1 MSGRDVLVVE
11 DDTDLRESL
20 SQALRDHGFG
30 VTPASNGQ
38 EALDLLRAGA
48 RPSVILLDLMM
59 PVLNGWELRDAL
71 RHDPALARI
80 PQLVIS
86 AYVDET
92 EQVVLALPPG
102 DCIRKPFHL
111 RILIDAIERHCQP
124 QTQPGAGK
132 RESGDRVIEPSSD

>member
-1 MSGRDVLVVE
+1 MGGRDVLVVE

-20 SQALRDHGFG
+20 SQALRDQGFG
-30 VTPASNGQ
+30 VNVASNGQ

-48 RPSVILLDLMM
+48 RPAVILLDLMM

-71 RHDPALARI
+71 RRDPVLAGI

-92 EQVVLALPPG
+92 EQAVLALPPD

-124 QTQPGAGK
+124 QT
-132 RESGDRVIEPSSD
+132 

>member
-1 MSGRDVLVVE
+1 MSARDVLVVE

-30 VTPASNGQ
+30 VIPAGNGQ
-38 EALDLLRAGA
+38 EALDLLHAGT
-48 RPSVILLDLMM
+48 RPAVILLDLML
-59 PVLNGWELRDAL
+59 PILNGWELRDVL
-71 RHDPALARI
+71 RHDPVLAQI

-86 AYVDET
+86 AYMDEA
-92 EQVVLALPPG
+92 EQVVLALPPD

-124 QTQPGAGK
+124 QT
-132 RESGDRVIEPSSD
+132 

>member
-1 MSGRDVLVVE
+1 MSARDVLVVE

-30 VTPASNGQ
+30 VIPAGNGQ
-38 EALDLLRAGA
+38 EALDLLHAGT
-48 RPSVILLDLMM
+48 RPAVILLDLML
-59 PVLNGWELRDAL
+59 PILNGWELRDVL
-71 RHDPALARI
+71 RHDPVLAQI

-86 AYVDET
+86 AYMDEA
-92 EQVVLALPPG
+92 EQVVLALPPD

-124 QTQPGAGK
+124 ET
-132 RESGDRVIEPSSD
+132 

>member
-1 MSGRDVLVVE
+1 MGGRDVLVVE

-20 SQALRDHGFG
+20 SQALRDQGFG
-30 VTPASNGQ
+30 VNAASNGQ

-48 RPSVILLDLMM
+48 RPAVILLDLMM

-71 RHDPALARI
+71 RRDPALAGI

-92 EQVVLALPPG
+92 EQAVLALPPD

-124 QTQPGAGK
+124 QT
-132 RESGDRVIEPSSD
+132 